1 MAFDCPWS
9 GTNVE
14 KWELQI
20 YQKAGQ
26 ISSYFD
32 ICSKILSGI
41 WEYYPLIERIVH
53 SMRTTVHKTGTAVG
67 VFIPEWILVNIWK
80 TNWVEPQPI
89 TFGLWRKN
97 ENWRRWQPAWF
108 EKRLLRERQM
118 SAKWRRKKGNSRSKI
133 LQYFIFERGK
143 RQSSKAL
150 FLRNRRGAVGRLTGK
165 IARPL
170 ESGAMNDMKYKV

>member
-26 ISSYFD
+26 ISLYFD

-67 VFIPEWILVNIWK
+67 VFIPE
-80 TNWVEPQPI
+80 
-89 TFGLWRKN
+89 
-97 ENWRRWQPAWF
+97 
-108 EKRLLRERQM
+108 
-118 SAKWRRKKGNSRSKI
+118 
-133 LQYFIFERGK
+133 
-143 RQSSKAL
+143 
-150 FLRNRRGAVGRLTGK
+150 
-165 IARPL
+165 
-170 ESGAMNDMKYKV
+170 

>member
-53 SMRTTVHKTGTAVG
+53 GIRTTVHKTGTAVG
-67 VFIPEWILVNIWK
+67 VFIPE
-80 TNWVEPQPI
+80 
-89 TFGLWRKN
+89 
-97 ENWRRWQPAWF
+97 
-108 EKRLLRERQM
+108 
-118 SAKWRRKKGNSRSKI
+118 
-133 LQYFIFERGK
+133 
-143 RQSSKAL
+143 
-150 FLRNRRGAVGRLTGK
+150 
-165 IARPL
+165 
-170 ESGAMNDMKYKV
+170 